1 MPTVKLFVAMLLIGC
16 CGCARGPEFD
26 IVITGGTVYD
36 GAGTPQGI
44 RRIDVGINGDH
55 ISALG
60 DLSGRSAR
68 LAIDASNRVVA
79 PGFID
84 AYGRSGTT
92 LLVDGNGE
100 SHTRQGITTEIL
112 ADAGPAFWT
121 AATTPPADQVLLAR
135 FNVKLGTNEPL
146 SYVEQLSARGTS
158 VNVARLVP
166 GSFVSTSV
174 MADTT
179 RSLTADELAK
189 MQDVLETAMRAG
201 AIGLSIDWDAPGAR
215 AFTTD
220 ELIALARIVARNGG
234 LYVSTL
240 RGNTPVETSIRE
252 IITIAATAGG
262 ALPFMIAN
270 LNVMPPAQK
279 GTLAAA
285 IAAIREADV
294 RGVSA
299 SASVTSYSDDE
310 ADVRPALTYP
320 RAVIGTGTAAARTE
334 GELSQISMQPAA
346 YGAFPRLLGEYVRN
360 AKLLELRE
368 AIYRVTGLPAAQ
380 FRIPQ
385 RGFIREDYFADL
397 VIFDPQTIA
406 SPATNAQPHQYPTG
420 IDYVIVNGVQ
430 VVTPAGHTGAHPG
443 RILPGASPRPAS

>member
-1 MPTVKLFVAMLLIGC
+1 
-16 CGCARGPEFD
+16 
-26 IVITGGTVYD
+26 
-36 GAGTPQGI
+36 
-44 RRIDVGINGDH
+44 
-55 ISALG
+55 
-60 DLSGRSAR
+60 
-68 LAIDASNRVVA
+68 
-79 PGFID
+79 
-84 AYGRSGTT
+84 
-92 LLVDGNGE
+92 
-100 SHTRQGITTEIL
+100 
-112 ADAGPAFWT
+112 
-121 AATTPPADQVLLAR
+121 
-135 FNVKLGTNEPL
+135 
-146 SYVEQLSARGTS
+146 
-158 VNVARLVP
+158 
-166 GSFVSTSV
+166 
-174 MADTT
+174 
-179 RSLTADELAK
+179 
-189 MQDVLETAMRAG
+189 
-201 AIGLSIDWDAPGAR
+201 
-215 AFTTD
+215 
-220 ELIALARIVARNGG
+220 
-234 LYVSTL
+234 
-240 RGNTPVETSIRE
+240 
-252 IITIAATAGG
+252 
-262 ALPFMIAN
+262 MIAN
-270 LNVMPPAQK
+270 LNVLPPTQK

-320 RAVIGTGTAAARTE
+320 RAVMGTGTAAARTE
-334 GELSQISMQPAA
+334 GGLSQISMQPAA